1 MGNAWLGRVR
11 ALLDAPATT
20 PYPTHREDLLQ
31 ATLELAQTQLLAQIA
46 DETSLDGRTMG
57 ILAFLGA
64 LLAVDVAAKDILGTW
79 WWTPL
84 VGVGL
89 ATLPCL
95 RSILSK
101 DTDLG
106 PLSVTFYATYGGHPS
121 SAAREQLLAD
131 LANAFENNAAR
142 VKTKRSSLR
151 WALGI
156 IAAGL
161 VAASLMITL
170 DRPTT
175 IASHEQHGKSAAP
188 HTASTGPGSGA
199 RPVATASR
207 RSQRRYHRRPI
218 ATARGVSAQP
228 VVRALAVPRVSPL
241 LM

>member
-1 MGNAWLGRVR
+1 MASGRLDRIRAVR
-11 ALLDAPATT
+11 TPPVITAQTT
-20 PYPTHREDLLQ
+20 NRNDLLE
-31 ATLELAQTQLLAQIA
+31 ATRELAQTQLLAQIA
-46 DETSLDGRTMG
+46 DETSLDGRTVG

-121 SAAREQLLAD
+121 TAAREQLLAD
-131 LANAFENNAAR
+131 LADAFENNAAR

-151 WALGI
+151 WALAI

-161 VAASLMITL
+161 IGASLMITL
-170 DRPTT
+170 NRPTT
-175 IASHEQHGKSAAP
+175 ITSHGQHGKSA
-188 HTASTGPGSGA
+188 TSNASSARVDSGSGPFPA
-199 RPVATASR
+199 ASR
-207 RSQRRYHRRPI
+207 RS
-218 ATARGVSAQP
+218 
-228 VVRALAVPRVSPL
+228 
-241 LM
+241 

>member
-1 MGNAWLGRVR
+1 
-11 ALLDAPATT
+11 
-20 PYPTHREDLLQ
+20 
-31 ATLELAQTQLLAQIA
+31 
-46 DETSLDGRTMG
+46 MG

-121 SAAREQLLAD
+121 TAAREQLLAD
-131 LANAFENNAAR
+131 LADAFENNAAR

-151 WALGI
+151 WALAI
-156 IAAGL
+156 IAAGPIE
-161 VAASLMITL
+161 ASLMITL
-170 DRPTT
+170 NRPTT
-175 IASHEQHGKSAAP
+175 NHKPWPAREISHVQCLFRPRRFRFQALPSCLTSLLAA
-188 HTASTGPGSGA
+188 
-199 RPVATASR
+199 
-207 RSQRRYHRRPI
+207 
-218 ATARGVSAQP
+218 
-228 VVRALAVPRVSPL
+228 
-241 LM
+241 